1 MIRQDAD
8 VIVIGGGPAGSTAAS
23 VLAMHGRKVLL
34 FEKEKFPRYHIG
46 ESLLPF
52 CWYPLERIGVLPQME
67 ASKFPRKHSV
77 QFVRMNGKQSTPFYF
92 SDRYKHPSAVTWQVE
107 RATFDQMLLANAKSK
122 GVEVHE
128 QTAVRDVLMEG
139 GKAVGVRVGDREYR
153 SSMVI
158 DASGRDSISHQKEGW
173 RVRDPKLNK
182 VALWTYWR
190 GAKRDAGIDE
200 GATTVAYLPDKGW
213 FWYIPLPD
221 DVISV
226 GIVAEKDFLFGDGE
240 KDFETV
246 YRRCMQQ
253 NQWIVDHLAPGTQF
267 GPYRVTAEYSYRA
280 KYSSADGLVMA
291 GDAYQFLDPVF
302 SSGVFLALKTGE
314 MAGDAVHAALEAG
327 DVSASRFTQYSDTA
341 CMGVES
347 MRRLVYAF
355 YNPDFS
361 FKAACAKGPEIAG
374 RITDCLSGDLF
385 RDYDDLFD
393 VVNEFAAMPAALD
406 HGRPLLKTG

>member
-1 MIRQDAD
+1 MSRQDAD

-34 FEKEKFPRYHIG
+34 FEKETFPRYHIG

-52 CWYPLERIGVLPQME
+52 CWHPLERIGVLPQME
-67 ASKFPRKHSV
+67 ASKFPRKYSV
-77 QFVRMNGKQSTPFYF
+77 QFVRMDGKQSTPFYF
-92 SDRYKHPSAVTWQVE
+92 FNRYKEKFAVTWQVE
-107 RATFDQMLLANAKSK
+107 RSSFDQMLLENAKTK
-122 GVEVHE
+122 GVEVREHSE
-128 QTAVRDVLMEG
+128 VRDVLIENG
-139 GKAVGVRVGDREYR
+139 RAVGVRVGDQEFR
-153 SSMVI
+153 STMVV
-158 DASGRDSISHQKEGW
+158 DASGRDSVSHTKQGW
-173 RVRDPKLNK
+173 RVRDPQLNK
-182 VALWTYWR
+182 VALWTYWK
-190 GAKRDAGIDE
+190 GAKRDTGIDE

-226 GIVAEKDFLFGDGE
+226 GIVAEKEFLFGDGE
-240 KDFETV
+240 KDFATV
-246 YRRCMQQ
+246 YQRCVKQ
-253 NQWIVDHLAPGTQF
+253 NRWIEEHLASGTQF

-280 KYSSADGLVMA
+280 KYSALDGLVMA
-291 GDAYQFLDPVF
+291 GDAFQFLDPVF

-314 MAGDAVHAALEAG
+314 MAGDAVHNALAAD
-327 DVSASRFTQYSDTA
+327 DVSASRFTAYSDTA
-341 CMGVES
+341 CQGVES

-385 RDYDDLFD
+385 RDYDDLFS
-393 VVNEFAAMPAALD
+393 VVNEFAAMPPALD
-406 HGRPLLKTG
+406 HGRPLLKAS